1 MPRRTGRSAFPLKK
15 ELAIGACIWL
25 TYAAPTVMLYLHP
38 KSKVA
43 NICWA
48 VVGGLTA
55 FVVLPL
61 VVRIWLTWFET
72 HVPGVAPSP
81 E

>member
-1 MPRRTGRSAFPLKK
+1 MPRYTGRSSFPLKK
-15 ELAIGACIWL
+15 ELAIGSCIWL

-38 KSKVA
+38 KPKVA

-48 VVGGLTA
+48 ILAAVSVL
-55 FVVLPL
+55 VVLPL
-61 VVRIWLTWFET
+61 VIRAWFIWPLAAERTIS
-72 HVPGVAPSP
+72 PSP

>member
-1 MPRRTGRSAFPLKK
+1 MPRHTGRSSFPLKK
-15 ELAIGACIWL
+15 ELAIGSCIWL

-38 KSKVA
+38 KAKSA

-48 VVGGLTA
+48 ILAGVTA

-61 VVRIWLTWFET
+61 LIRLWLIWLET
-72 HVPGVAPSP
+72 NVPGVAS